1 MTEQPHAPATEHD
14 DTETAADDATPTLAE
29 LNARHEALNARI
41 TDHFNRLRG
50 Q

>member
-1 MTEQPHAPATEHD
+1 MTEQPHVSAAEQD
-14 DTETAADDATPTLAE
+14 DTETATDDAAPTLAE

-41 TDHFNRLRG
+41 TDHFNLLRG